1 MRILGV
7 DPALKR
13 TGYGIVDWTGS
24 KIRMAAG
31 GTIETKTSDLMPKRL
46 ADIYRGMLTVIDEY
60 APQIMVLEKVFV
72 HYHHPA
78 TAFILGQ
85 ARGIMCLACA
95 ATGMELSEFSATQV
109 KKAVV
114 GKGQA
119 SKEQVKRMVSR
130 LLMLPETPKYHDT
143 TDALALAI
151 TYRYMHATVVRG
163 GL

>member
-13 TGYGIVDWTGS
+13 SGYGVIDWTGADI
-24 KIRMAAG
+24 KMVAG
-31 GTIETKTSDLMPKRL
+31 GTIETRTSDTMQKRL
-46 ADIYRGMLTVIDEY
+46 AAIYRGILTVIDDY
-60 APQIMVLEKVFV
+60 GPQVMVLEKVFV
-72 HYHHPA
+72 HYQHPA
-78 TAFILGQ
+78 TAFLLGQ

-95 ATGMELSEFSATQV
+95 ATGIELSEFAATQV

-119 SKEQVKRMVSR
+119 PKDQVKRMVSR
-130 LLMLPETPKYHDT
+130 LLTLPEIPKYHDT

-151 TYRYMHATVVRG
+151 TYRYMHAPVVRG